1 MAIALS
7 QTFDG
12 KKFMWDGR
20 TYESE
25 QQAREVMEAY
35 RKDRFE
41 VRMIKEENQYLV
53 YSRREVAPE
62 EVVVEGTPT

>member
-1 MAIALS
+1 MAVALS

-20 TYESE
+20 IYESE

-35 RKDRFE
+35 QKNRFE
-41 VRMIKEENQYLV
+41 VRMVKEENQYLV
-53 YSRREVAPE
+53 YSRREIAPE
-62 EVVVEGTPT
+62 DVVVEGTPA